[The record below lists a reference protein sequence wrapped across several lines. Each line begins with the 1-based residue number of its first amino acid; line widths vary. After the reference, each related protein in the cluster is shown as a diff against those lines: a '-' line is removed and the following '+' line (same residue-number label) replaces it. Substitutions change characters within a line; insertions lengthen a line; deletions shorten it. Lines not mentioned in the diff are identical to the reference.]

1 VINITAE
8 PSATSPRASAVG
20 VEERDPVGGN
30 VPPGGVSGQV
40 GAAGARRAKPAGSPN
55 VVDVVSST
63 ITGLVVEVVVV
74 NDGVVVVVDVVVVV
88 LVVVVVVV
96 DVVGGFVVGGFVV
109 GGNVV
114 VTHGIVVVVVVGAAS
129 PISNRTLSIASVFA
143 SVSTPIASHEA
154 IQIADSWITATS
166 VCTRLSPTSIVGPSY
181 ISNELRCSSC
191 RKCGPSA
198 SVKVFV
204 IV

>member
-1 VINITAE
+1 MINITAE

-88 LVVVVVVV
+88 VLVVVVVVV

-129 PISNRTLSIASVFA
+129 PISNRTVSIASVFA
-143 SVSTPIASHEA
+143 SVSTPIASH
-154 IQIADSWITATS
+154 
-166 VCTRLSPTSIVGPSY
+166 
-181 ISNELRCSSC
+181 
-191 RKCGPSA
+191 
-198 SVKVFV
+198 
-204 IV
+204 